1 MEEEYVNIKPQDY
14 LPYSLD
20 MIDNKTYLTI
30 DIMSKNENCML
41 NALVAALDNK
51 INIKKLKDFL
61 LKNKSLD
68 LININSTRRET
79 NKFTKSF
86 LVNNIKKLS
95 EELMKKNK
103 EKQRL
108 KEKYNYYQK
117 EGNTGELSKL
127 NQPIFILEKDILEL
141 ESNLSSLNN
150 DLSNLKTIRR
160 RDIFD
165 DNCWFNSEL
174 IKILEE
180 YLNIK
185 IIVINNT
192 RWKQEFNTELFFCD
206 KTLLSEGSAKSDNY
220 VVLIYNDNNY
230 DLLRYKNKGI
240 LNFQELPEELKNN
253 CFYNSI
259 GGRKKI
265 NKKSRK
271 VIKKHKK
278 KSKKSK
284 KY

>member
-1 MEEEYVNIKPQDY
+1 MEEEYVNITSQHY

-20 MIDNKTYLTI
+20 MIENKSYLTI

-68 LININSTRRET
+68 LININTRRRET
-79 NKFTKSF
+79 NKVTKSF
-86 LVNNIKKLS
+86 LENNIKKLS

-103 EKQRL
+103 EQQRL
-108 KEKYNYYQK
+108 KEKYNYYNK

-127 NQPIFILEKDILEL
+127 DNLIFKLENDIPKLER
-141 ESNLSSLNN
+141 NLKSLNN

-206 KTLLSEGSAKSDNY
+206 KLSLSEGSAESNNY

-230 DLLRYKNKGI
+230 DLLRYNNKGI
-240 LNFQELPEELKNN
+240 LNFQELPEELKIN
-253 CFYNSI
+253 CFSS